1 MGAFEGGLQLIVIVA
16 CTVEAAVGLLQGD
29 EGIGGTVHF
38 GKDGGFVDV
47 GASAQVVQYLEVFGG
62 VGHDGAV
69 AQGFVVKAEAAVGFG
84 QVFGGDILPLFVG
97 FVGGSGGNGLAAEG
111 DALFI
116 FTLVQVDVGKAGY
129 GMGIEATAETGVAG
143 NVDNPQE
150 GLLGTGTCAV
160 HAHVGD
166 AGGGTPVA
174 VVLGTFEASG
184 GLCAGKEAGREGG
197 GDTVFCPGEL
207 HGLVEALQGFGVAVE
222 GHQHLGFGGEEA
234 SQAVA
239 FQKGEVQALEAVEV
253 ALAAF
258 KVY

>member
-29 EGIGGTVHF
+29 EGISGTVHF

-62 VGHDGAV
+62 VGYDGAV

-116 FTLVQVDVGKAGY
+116 FTLVQVDVGEAGY

-150 GLLGTGTCAV
+150 GLLGTC
-160 HAHVGD
+160 
-166 AGGGTPVA
+166 GGC
-174 VVLGTFEASG
+174 L
-184 GLCAGKEAGREGG
+184 R
-197 GDTVFCPGEL
+197 CPRPCR
-207 HGLVEALQGFGVAVE
+207 
-222 GHQHLGFGGEEA
+222 
-234 SQAVA
+234 
-239 FQKGEVQALEAVEV
+239 
-253 ALAAF
+253 
-258 KVY
+258 